1 MKDAVSKVLELS
13 GYKELN
19 PAQKMAIDA
28 GLLEGKNMVVAAPTA
43 SGKTLIAE
51 IAALNVIRKNKKVV
65 YIVPLKAL
73 ATEKHEEFREKYEKL
88 GIKVAVSSGDM
99 DSSDPW
105 LASKDLIIATSEKL
119 DSLMRHGIEWIN
131 DVGLVI
137 ADEIHLLDSA
147 NRGPTLEVTLTR
159 LRQFVNPQII
169 GLSAT
174 ISNYE
179 ELAEW
184 LGAEAVKSD
193 YRPITLYRGLCFDD
207 AVDFVPQ
214 KKMEVNPANPVKS
227 IVSNTLDKGKQILF
241 FVSTRRS
248 TQSTAEK
255 IGVYVSERLHQ
266 TEKQQLEEIAQK
278 AEKVLEH
285 PTQQCKRLA
294 NCIRKGTAFHHA
306 GLTSKQRKLV
316 EGAFRE
322 GCIKVI
328 SATPTLAMGM
338 NLPAFR
344 TVVRDLKRFSSFKG
358 MDYLPALEIEQM
370 SGRAGRPKYDEYGE
384 AILIAKNRQEADY
397 AWQNYIN
404 GEPEKIYSKL
414 GVEPVLRMHVLS
426 LIASG
431 AVSTRKELFGFFA
444 KTFHAHQ
451 YRDMEQ
457 LKKNLENVLELL
469 RDFKFI
475 EGASGDAG
483 ASPDAG
489 PFKTGLDVMEEG
501 KGNLTATRIGK
512 RVSELYIDPLT
523 AHSLIKRLERV
534 NSEGTT
540 DLGLLHVIADTIEMR
555 PLLNIRKG
563 DIEALNDV
571 MERHADSLVDS
582 PPDEWDMEYD
592 EFLRAIK
599 TAAMLLSWAEE
610 SGEEEILQDYGVT
623 PGELRARLERADWLL
638 YSSQELGLLLNYMNA
653 IKGLRKIRVRL
664 RYGVRE
670 NLLPLVRLKGIGRV
684 KARVLFH
691 SGIKSL
697 AELKKA
703 PMETVERLVGPKTAK
718 SIKEQVGDE
727 SKKAISEY

>member
-1 MKDAVSKVLELS
+1 MSDAVSKVLELS
-13 GYKELN
+13 GYSELN
-19 PAQKMAIDA
+19 PAQKLAVDA
-28 GLLEGKNMVVAAPTA
+28 GLLEGKNLVVAAPTA

-51 IAALNVIRKNKKVV
+51 IAALNVIRKNRKVV

-73 ATEKHEEFREKYEKL
+73 ASEKHDEFTEKYEKL
-88 GIKVAVSSGDM
+88 GIRVAVSIGDM

-105 LASKDLIIATSEKL
+105 LASKDLIIVTSEKL

-159 LRQFVNPQII
+159 LRQFVNPQIL

-174 ISNYE
+174 ISNHE

-207 AVDFVPQ
+207 AVNFLPQ
-214 KKMEVNPANPVKS
+214 KAMQVNPDNPVKS
-227 IVSNTLDKGKQILF
+227 LVSSTLDMGKQILF

-255 IGVYVSERLHQ
+255 IGSYVSQRLPPLER
-266 TEKQQLEEIAQK
+266 QQLEEIARR
-278 AEKVLEH
+278 AEKSLEH
-285 PTQQCKRLA
+285 PTQQCRRLGD
-294 NCIRKGTAFHHA
+294 CIRKGTAFHHA
-306 GLTSKQRKLV
+306 GLTSKQRKLI

-322 GCIKVI
+322 GHIKAI
-328 SATPTLAMGM
+328 AATPTLAMGM

-344 TVVRDLKRFSSFKG
+344 TVVRDLKRFSSFRG

-384 AILIAKNRQEADY
+384 AILIAKNRQEAEY
-397 AWQNYIN
+397 AWDNYIN

-431 AVSTRKELFGFFA
+431 AVSTRKELFEFFA
-444 KTFHAHQ
+444 KTFHAYQ
-451 YRDMEQ
+451 YKDMDQ
-457 LKKNLENVLELL
+457 LKRNLEKVLELL
-469 RDFKFI
+469 RDYKFI
-475 EGASGDAG
+475 EAG
-483 ASPDAG
+483 HQKAQDTG

-501 KGNLTATRIGK
+501 SGSLSATRIGK

-523 AHSLIKRLERV
+523 AHILIGRLEKI
-534 NSEGTT
+534 NSRGTT
-540 DLGLLHVIADTIEMR
+540 DLGILHTIADTIEMK

-563 DIEALNDV
+563 DLETLNDV
-571 MERHADSLVDS
+571 MERHVDSLVEH
-582 PPDEWDMEYD
+582 PPEPWDMEYD

-599 TAAMLLSWAEE
+599 TAGMLLSWAEE
-610 SGEEEILQDYGVT
+610 SGEEEILQSYGVT
-623 PGELRARLERADWLL
+623 PGELRARLDIADWLL
-638 YSSQELGLLLNYMNA
+638 YASQELGLLLSLQNA
-653 IKGLRKIRVRL
+653 IKGLRKARVRL
-664 RYGVRE
+664 KYGVRE
-670 NLLPLVRLKGIGRV
+670 ELLPLVRLKGIGRV
-684 KARVLFH
+684 KSRALFQ
-691 SGIKSL
+691 SGIKSV
-697 AELKKA
+697 AELRKA
-703 PMETVERLVGPKTAK
+703 PMETVSRLVGPKTAK
-718 SIKEQVGDE
+718 SIKEQSGDE
-727 SKKAISEY
+727 NNKSL

>member
-1 MKDAVSKVLELS
+1 MASDAVSKVLEIS
-13 GYKELN
+13 GYRELN
-19 PAQKMAIDA
+19 PAQRMAVDA
-28 GLLEGKNMVVAAPTA
+28 GLLEGKSMVVAAPTA

-51 IAALNVIRKNKKVV
+51 MAALNVIRKNKKVV

-73 ATEKHEEFREKYEKL
+73 AAEKHDEFREKYEKL
-88 GIKVAVSSGDM
+88 GIRVAVSSGDL

-159 LRQFVNPQII
+159 LRQFVNPQIL

-174 ISNYE
+174 ISNHE

-207 AVDFVPQ
+207 AIDFIPQ
-214 KKMEVNPANPVKS
+214 KKMGVNPANPVKS
-227 IVSNTLDKGKQILF
+227 LVSSTLDKEKQILF

-248 TQSTAEK
+248 TQSAAEK
-255 IGVYVSERLHQ
+255 IGSYVTQRLKPV
-266 TEKQQLEEIAQK
+266 EKQQLEEIAQR
-278 AEKVLEH
+278 AEGVLEH
-285 PTQQCKRLA
+285 PTQQCRRLGD
-294 NCIRKGTAFHHA
+294 CIRKGTAFHHA
-306 GLTSKQRKLV
+306 GLTSKQRKLI

-322 GCIKVI
+322 GHIKAI
-328 SATPTLAMGM
+328 AATPTLAMGM

-344 TVVRDLKRFSSFKG
+344 TVVRDLKRFSSFRG

-414 GVEPVLRMHVLS
+414 GVEPVLRMHVMS

-431 AVSTRKELFGFFA
+431 AVSTRKELFDFFA
-444 KTFHAHQ
+444 KTFHAFQ

-457 LKKNLENVLELL
+457 LKRNLERVLELL
-469 RDFKFI
+469 KEYKFI
-475 EGASGDAG
+475 DTGKGPSQETC
-483 ASPDAG
+483 
-489 PFKTGLDVMEEG
+489 PFKTGLEVAEEES
-501 KGNLTATRIGK
+501 NSLTATRIGK

-523 AHSLIKRLERV
+523 AHMLIKRLEKMD
-534 NSEGTT
+534 SKGTT
-540 DLGLLHVIADTIEMR
+540 DLGMLHAIADTIEMR
-555 PLLNIRKG
+555 PLLHIRKG
-563 DIEALNDV
+563 DLETLNDV
-571 MERHADSLVDS
+571 MERHMDSLVEH
-582 PPDEWDMEYD
+582 PPEPWDMEYD

-599 TAAMLLSWAEE
+599 TAGMLLSWAEE
-610 SGEEEILQDYGVT
+610 SGEEEILQNYGVT

-638 YSSQELGLLLNYMNA
+638 YASQELGLLLNHADA
-653 IKGLRKIRVRL
+653 IKGMRKIRVRL
-664 RYGVRE
+664 KYGVRE
-670 NLLPLVRLKGIGRV
+670 ELLPLVRLKGIGRV
-684 KARVLFH
+684 KSRALFH

-697 AELKKA
+697 SQLKKA
-703 PMETVERLVGPKTAK
+703 PMETVERLVGPKTAR
-718 SIKEQVGDE
+718 SIKEQAGDDN
-727 SKKAISEY
+727 KKAVSEY